1 MTGFDISAAA
11 RRTHPF
17 PCFTVASVLSTSCEA
32 LLLDWLETEAPW
44 RISRQDFYEQYE
56 FDFRD
61 IAIPEGLAPFFS
73 DAAAKDLRDKV
84 ASLFGVT
91 LGPQIDITAHRLNR
105 SQKIQIHNDA
115 RPDGET
121 HRFLVQL
128 NRAWPQENGGMLML
142 FSGPEVESLV
152 DILPPTSRSA
162 FGFKISQASFH
173 AVSQVHQGDR
183 FTLVFSFYELK
194 S

>member
-1 MTGFDISAAA
+1 MTAFDLSAAECRA
-11 RRTHPF
+11 HPF
-17 PCFTVASVLSTSCEA
+17 PCFTVPSVLSTSCEA

-44 RISRQDFYEQYE
+44 RISRMDFYEQYE

-61 IAIPEGLAPFFS
+61 IVLPERLMPFFS
-73 DAAAKDLRDKV
+73 EAAAKDLRDKV
-84 ASLFGVT
+84 ATLFRT
-91 LGPQIDITAHRLNR
+91 SLGPQIDITAHRLNK

-115 RPDGET
+115 RPHGET

-152 DILPPTSRSA
+152 DILPPTSRTA
-162 FGFKISQASFH
+162 FGFQISQASYH

-183 FTLVFSFYELK
+183 FTLVFSFYELQ